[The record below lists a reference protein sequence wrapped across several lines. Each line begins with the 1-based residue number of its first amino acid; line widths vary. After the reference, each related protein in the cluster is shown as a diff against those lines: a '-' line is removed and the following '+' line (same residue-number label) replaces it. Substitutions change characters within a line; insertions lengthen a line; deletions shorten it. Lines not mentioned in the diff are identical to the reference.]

1 MYINTPYLMDI
12 NTNILVSGAV
22 ECLPQVDLGT
32 DEVTLAGEVVG
43 GLFQRWV
50 GGFGGRGGEYV

>member
-1 MYINTPYLMDI
+1 MDI